1 MPNYFNILDEEFVNI
16 GTGAPNVRMVK
27 LTGTS
32 PAVGA
37 SGTIAHG
44 LADAA
49 KIIGAQVLV
58 AGNNGNPI
66 PPNFTSVGG
75 YQFRFFI
82 DSTNVHI
89 YCVAANSANIDG
101 NAVTIL
107 IIYEQ

>member
-1 MPNYFNILDEEFVNI
+1 MGSAWVTGSARSLTLDDGVTI
-16 GTGAPNVRMVK
+16 IRMVE

-44 LADAA
+44 LADIA
-49 KIIGAQVLV
+49 KILSAQVLV
-58 AGNNGNPI
+58 SNNGGNRI
-66 PPNFTSVGG
+66 PPNFTSVANHE
-75 YQFRFFI
+75 FEFFI

-89 YCVAANSANIDG
+89 YCIAANSSSING
-101 NAVTIL
+101 NAVTII